1 MQRSPLRASLVL
13 IILAFMAVGGFA
25 CGSNTP
31 LPTYTPAATYTPLA
45 PLPTHTP
52 AATYTPLAPLPTHTP
67 AATYTPLAPLPT
79 HTPAATYTPLAPL
92 PTHTPAAT
100 YTPLAPLPTHTPAA
114 TYTPLAPLP
123 TYTPAATY
131 TPLPTY
137 TPVPTA
143 THTPSPSP
151 TPQPTDATT
160 PAPAGTLGFESL
172 HIRDGEVILE
182 VRKDG
187 PMDLAGIEP
196 GDVLLEVNGRSLR
209 LSEFD
214 TATEAFE
221 AIPRGPA
228 GTSATFLVRRA
239 SNGQTETIEVTRDAR
254 DLEYTPLLRRI
265 DSPVPI
271 GMEYPP
277 LSAQSSIES
286 IGRGEVRRG
295 WSLRVVSVVP
305 NATDLILAA
314 SRSEGRTPTPPEEGK
329 QYFTATISA
338 KYIGAGSNAL
348 TMRDL
353 DAAGDATNIVYE
365 AGCGDRYFNP
375 TTIPNALPA
384 NTLDQVEVLPGGTIE
399 GVVCWEIDSR
409 DAPTLKMRFD
419 YQFRIVW
426 GSALSGQAYY
436 FPVWYDLSP
445 SP

>member
-1 MQRSPLRASLVL
+1 MQRSPLRASLVF
-13 IILAFMAVGGFA
+13 IILAFMAASGFA

-52 AATYTPLAPLPTHTP
+52 AATYTPLAPLPT
-67 AATYTPLAPLPT
+67 Y
-79 HTPAATYTPLAPL
+79 
-92 PTHTPAAT
+92 TPAAT

-123 TYTPAATY
+123 TYTPAATYTPLAPLPTHTPAATY

-172 HIRDGEVILE
+172 HLRDGEVILE

-209 LSEFD
+209 LSEFN

-221 AIPRGPA
+221 AIPEGPA

-239 SNGQTETIEVTRDAR
+239 SSGQTETIEVTRDAR

-271 GMEYPP
+271 GTEYPP

-295 WSLRVVSVVP
+295 WALRVVSVVP

-338 KYIGAGSNAL
+338 KYIGAGSGAL

-365 AGCGDRYFNP
+365 GGCGNPFINP

-384 NTLDQVEVLPGGTIE
+384 NILDQEVEVLPGGTIE
-399 GVVCWEIDSR
+399 GVVCWEIDSL

>member
-1 MQRSPLRASLVL
+1 MQGSSLRASLVL
-13 IILAFMAVGGFA
+13 IVLTLMAVGGFA

-31 LPTYTPAATYTPLA
+31 LPTYTEE
-45 PLPTHTP
+45 PTDT
-52 AATYTPLAPLPTHTP
+52 
-67 AATYTPLAPLPT
+67 
-79 HTPAATYTPLAPL
+79 
-92 PTHTPAAT
+92 
-100 YTPLAPLPTHTPAA
+100 
-114 TYTPLAPLP
+114 
-123 TYTPAATY
+123 
-131 TPLPTY
+131 
-137 TPVPTA
+137 
-143 THTPSPSP
+143 S
-151 TPQPTDATT
+151 TPQPTDAST
-160 PAPAGTLGFESL
+160 PAPSGYFGLDDL
-172 HIRDGEVILE
+172 PLQDGWVVLD
-182 VRKDG
+182 VFKGG
-187 PMDLAGIEP
+187 PMDLAGIKP
-196 GDVLLEVNGRSLR
+196 GDVLLEVDGRRLR

-214 TATEAFE
+214 TAVEADQ
-221 AIPRGPA
+221 AIPEGPA

-239 SNGQTETIEVTRDAR
+239 SSGQTETIEVTRAA
-254 DLEYTPLLRRI
+254 LEYNPIRRI
-265 DSPVPI
+265 ESPVPPGI
-271 GMEYPP
+271 EYPP
-277 LSAQSSIES
+277 LLAQSSIES
-286 IGRGEVRRG
+286 IGGGEVQRG
-295 WSLRVVSVVP
+295 WALRVVSVVP

-338 KYIGAGSNAL
+338 KYIGAGSDAL

-419 YQFRIVW
+419 NQFLIVW